1 MSIPKWDEARTAALV
16 KFVGDEVPVSLATL
30 AEAATQLETTVRSIA
45 AKLRKEGYEVEKVAN
60 AATKTFSDEQE
71 DALRTFLVKNSG
83 SYTFAE
89 IANLFAGGAFS
100 AKQIQG
106 KILSM
111 ELTEAVKPTEKKVYE
126 RNFSD
131 TDEKTFIKMAK
142 DGKFLEDIVD
152 KLGKTVQQVR
162 GKALSLLRNK
172 QIEQIPASKKVP
184 KTSDALD
191 GLDVAEMTVAEI
203 AEKID
208 RSERGVKTM
217 LTRRGVDA
225 KDYAGAAKA
234 VKAAT
239 KKATA
244 A

>member
-142 DGKFLEDIVD
+142 DGKFLEDIAD

>member
-45 AKLRKEGYEVEKVAN
+45 AKLRKEGYDVEKVAN

-71 DALRTFLVKNSG
+71 DALRTFLVKNAG
-83 SYTFAE
+83 NYTFAE

-142 DGKFLEDIVD
+142 DGKFLEDIAD
-152 KLGKTVQQVR
+152 KLSKTVQQVR